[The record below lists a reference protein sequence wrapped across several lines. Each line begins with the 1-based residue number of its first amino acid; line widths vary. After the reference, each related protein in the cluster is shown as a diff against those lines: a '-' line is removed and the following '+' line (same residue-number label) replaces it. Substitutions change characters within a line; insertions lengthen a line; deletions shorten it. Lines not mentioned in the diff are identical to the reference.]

1 MLRIATLLL
10 AAGAALSQ
18 MPPRPVYPG
27 FELVYEDD
35 FLGSSLNA
43 SI

>member
-1 MLRIATLLL
+1 MMRLASLLL

-18 MPPRPVYPG
+18 MPPRPIYPG
-27 FELVYEDD
+27 FDLVYEDD
-35 FLGSSLNA
+35 FLGTSLNS